1 MIRPLKM
8 KPEHRAV
15 MHRLRNAGPSILTTL
30 LAAMLG
36 LLGHAQSPIQPSSSV
51 QVAPVAQLIS
61 NTKANNELPDGPSS
75 ATTVQQP
82 TACIT
87 GTVTDANGAQIAD
100 AQVVLENTSSKT
112 QRTVTTDS
120 DGNFSFTSVESGSFH
135 LTVAYAGFTTWSSPD
150 VAVKSG
156 ETNELPAISLQI
168 APAMTEVQVNFTKHD
183 IAEEEMHLEEKQ
195 RVLGVFPNFYA
206 SYVWNAEP
214 LSSGQKFNMAYR
226 TAVDPVTIAIP
237 LLIAGI
243 EQSQNDF
250 SGYGQGTQGYAKRFG
265 ASYADTVI
273 SNVIG
278 GAILPSLL
286 HQDPRY
292 FYKGTGSKRSRI
304 FYAISTAFI
313 CKGDNG
319 HWQPNYSNVIGNL
332 ASAGVSNIYYPSTD
346 RGAMLTINNWLV
358 GTAEGSIGALFQEFV
373 VKKMSRGLPPAALAE
388 AGN

>member
-1 MIRPLKM
+1 
-8 KPEHRAV
+8 
-15 MHRLRNAGPSILTTL
+15 MHRLRNSGPSILTTL
-30 LAAMLG
+30 LAAMLSP
-36 LLGHAQSPIQPSSSV
+36 LSYAQSPIQPSSSV
-51 QVAPVAQLIS
+51 QSTPAAQLVS
-61 NTKANNELPDGPSS
+61 NTTASNELPDESGS
-75 ATTVQQP
+75 AITRQQP

-87 GTVTDANGAQIAD
+87 GTVTDTNGAQIAD

-112 QRTVTTDS
+112 QRAQTTDS
-120 DGNFSFTSVESGSFH
+120 DGNFKFTSIESGKFQI
-135 LTVAYAGFTTWSSPD
+135 TIAYPGFTTWVSTD
-150 VAVKSG
+150 LALASG
-156 ETNELPAISLQI
+156 EASDLPPILLQI

-237 LLIAGI
+237 LLIAGV

-273 SNVIG
+273 SNMIG

-373 VKKMSRGLPPAALAE
+373 VKKMSRGLPPPALAE